1 MEYIK
6 IITES
11 PARPRAALLEG
22 PPGCGKTYLA
32 TQLSRELGCPLIYSL
47 LHSWSDDQELF
58 SGNDVAAAVAGDAAS
73 VRQPGVLAVAAEASR
88 RGVAVLC
95 LDEVDK
101 CQERTEYLLLD
112 FLQSG
117 RVPVRPGHHL
127 QADLERLIVIMTSN
141 ATRPLSDA
149 LLRRVRR
156 IRMPAMSVETMTDIV
171 STETSADRGLVK
183 LVCKAAVEVCAADG
197 QHLSV
202 QELRNL
208 VVDLLAFADTID
220 DIRELLGQWAARG
233 DAGAE
238 LARKYGCAPI
248 LGQLRVVRRTTHE

>member
-1 MEYIK
+1 MNIYK
-6 IITES
+6 IVIES
-11 PARPRAALLEG
+11 KARPRAALLEG
-22 PPGCGKTYLA
+22 PPGSGKTFFA
-32 TQLSRELGCPLIYSL
+32 TQLSRELGCEFIYYL

-58 SGNDVAAAVAGDAAS
+58 YGIDIASAIAGDVES
-73 VRQPGVLAVAAEASR
+73 VRQPGVLALAAEMSR
-88 RGVAVLC
+88 RGTVVLC
-95 LDEVDK
+95 LDEIDK

-127 QADLERLIVIMTSN
+127 QANLENLLVVMTSN

-149 LLRRVRR
+149 LMRRVRR

-171 STETSADRGLVK
+171 SAETNTDRGLVK
-183 LVCKAAVEVCAADG
+183 LVCKAAVEICAADG

-208 VVDLLAFADTID
+208 VLDLLQFANTVEEV
-220 DIRELLGQWAARG
+220 RELLAQWAARG

-238 LARKYGCAPI
+238 LARKYGCSPI
-248 LGQLRVVRRTTHE
+248 LGLLKVVRRTSHG